1 VAVASVAA
9 RPVTL
14 LLTLFAAI
22 FQESACL
29 ETRHSL
35 GGDCLKDGDC
45 ISGVCTQLRCA
56 ASPPTT
62 DSRVIPAPADS
73 DASADG
79 PAKST
84 GDDAGGEVPA
94 ESANPVPED
103 SSADIVPDKEGTRD

>member
-1 VAVASVAA
+1 MM
-9 RPVTL
+9 

-22 FQESACL
+22 VQEGACL

-35 GGDCLKDGDC
+35 GADCLRDGDC

-62 DSRVIPAPADS
+62 DSRVVYAPAGS

-79 PAKST
+79 PAGST
-84 GDDAGGEVPA
+84 GDDSVGVPA
-94 ESANPVPED
+94 EAANPVPGD
-103 SSADIVPDKEGTRD
+103 SSADIVPDNDGTRE